1 MNARYVVDSWAWY
14 EYFEGSAAGFR
25 IRPYVEEGSA
35 SLYTS
40 AISVAELVSKFLRS
54 RREPQPLVSA
64 ITSLSAIVAA
74 DLAIASSAGRIH
86 SDLRKIYADAGLADA
101 FVVATARRVGAKVLT
116 GDPHFSKIK
125 DVILI

>member
-1 MNARYVVDSWAWY
+1 MNARYVLDSWAWY

-40 AISVAELVSKFLRS
+40 AISVAE
-54 RREPQPLVSA
+54 LVSA